1 MKFIHVTCQFLHH
14 SGFFW
19 FSEGTVRTPFR
30 FSVFIQGD
38 LNFDLPKK
46 FSIEL
51 ALSCF
56 LDVLL
61 HYKFH
66 FLIVHSWVSVEV
78 VADLYELSLI
88 WLLPS
93 ASKTTSSFLILFVPL
108 AHLPMGTRCS
118 HPHRPYHHHHFG
130 SESIAQ
136 RGGRIFTR
144 IFSCST
150 GTSGLRFFVAWALF
164 GDRFFASLA
173 SGFGCRI
180 WRPLASSFTALV
192 YLVCR

>member
-1 MKFIHVTCQFLHH
+1 MKFIHMTCQFLHH
-14 SGFFW
+14 SGIFW
-19 FSEGTVRTPFR
+19 FSEGTVRTTFC

-56 LDVLL
+56 LDVHL

-66 FLIVHSWVSVEV
+66 FLVVHFLGIRWSCSWLVRTFTNLTDTFCIQHNFFGYSNQRTAFLRFWSCSFQWLIFRWVFAAHILIVRV
-78 VADLYELSLI
+78 I
-88 WLLPS
+88 I
-93 ASKTTSSFLILFVPL
+93 TS
-108 AHLPMGTRCS
+108 
-118 HPHRPYHHHHFG
+118 G
-130 SESIAQ
+130 SESIAR

-150 GTSGLRFFVAWALF
+150 GTWELRFFVAWALF
-164 GDRFFASLA
+164 GDGFFA
-173 SGFGCRI
+173 FF
-180 WRPLASSFTALV
+180 SFRFRL
-192 YLVCR
+192 

>member
-1 MKFIHVTCQFLHH
+1 MKFIHMTCQFLHH
-14 SGFFW
+14 SGIFW
-19 FSEGTVRTPFR
+19 FSEGTVRTTFW

-66 FLIVHSWVSVEV
+66 FLIVHFLGIRWSCRWLVRTFTNLTDTFCIQNNFFGYSNQRTAFLRFWSCSFQWLIFRWVY
-78 VADLYELSLI
+78 AAHILI
-88 WLLPS
+88 VRVIII
-93 ASKTTSSFLILFVPL
+93 TS
-108 AHLPMGTRCS
+108 
-118 HPHRPYHHHHFG
+118 G
-130 SESIAQ
+130 SESIAR

-150 GTSGLRFFVAWALF
+150 GTWGLRFFVAWALF
-164 GDRFFASLA
+164 GNGFFA
-173 SGFGCRI
+173 FF
-180 WRPLASSFTALV
+180 SSRFRL
-192 YLVCR
+192 